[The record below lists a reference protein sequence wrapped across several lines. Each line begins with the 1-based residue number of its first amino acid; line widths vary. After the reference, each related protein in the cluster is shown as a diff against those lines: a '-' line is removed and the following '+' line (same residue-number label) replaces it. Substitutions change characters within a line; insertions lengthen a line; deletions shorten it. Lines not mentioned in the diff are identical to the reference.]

1 MGSVCSSCKT
11 EEKFVY
17 LGCADTIVRNW
28 KAKLGPHL
36 LKSDRIVQNRT
47 LPFKVR
53 HNRPNS
59 DTIVGNHCSVLLS
72 LTFYLS
78 LFSRFF
84 FPLFKLIADPRGE
97 GIGDSVEDEVAMDT
111 SSVNSEGTETE
122 PAVQPQVG

>member
-1 MGSVCSSCKT
+1 MALLLEIGHD
-11 EEKFVY
+11 Y
-17 LGCADTIVRNW
+17 

-36 LKSDRIVQNRT
+36 PKSDRIVQNRT
-47 LPFKVR
+47 LSFK
-53 HNRPNS
+53 S
-59 DTIVGNHCSVLLS
+59 DTIVRIRTLS
-72 LTFYLS
+72 LEIIVRSFYPLTFYLS